1 VTKSYEFR
9 GREAPILEQLGVR
22 VIVMRAGTF
31 VDLQKSMELTLRE
44 EVEALLYEAGIKAG
58 RSSTKVLLREWGKKD
73 FMRRWAEFYSSD
85 GCGWFKLEKAEV
97 EPEKGG
103 VVRISGSFI
112 AEEYGRSEKPV
123 CHFLCGFLVG
133 VFQELLGVELICEET
148 KCAAMGEQYCEF
160 KLERCDTD
168 LANHN
173 QIKRQTSAK
182 SSRY

>member
-1 VTKSYEFR
+1 MLIA
-9 GREAPILEQLGVR
+9 APIAVAMAVAVWRSRSCGLNNLYVISGVR

-31 VDLQKSMELTLRE
+31 VDLQKSMELPLRE

-58 RSSTKVLLREWGKKD
+58 RSSTKVLLREWEEKD
-73 FMRRWAEFYSSD
+73 FMRGWAEFYSSN

-103 VVRISGSFI
+103 IVRISGSFI

-133 VFQELLGVELICEET
+133 SFAG
-148 KCAAMGEQYCEF
+148 
-160 KLERCDTD
+160 
-168 LANHN
+168 
-173 QIKRQTSAK
+173 S
-182 SSRY
+182 